1 MTLPPADKSAPEAQD
16 AVPAAPESDQSS
28 RFRVA
33 CRLLRNGGWIDAV
46 VPGQR
51 RGESQIDWLV
61 RIGVAVDKYHAA
73 DALIV
78 AHGLTR
84 VLNETVQYLD
94 NESAAASGGETPDV
108 A

>member
-1 MTLPPADKSAPEAQD
+1 MPPTADKSAAEPQEALPE
-16 AVPAAPESDQSS
+16 APESDESF

-33 CRLLRNGGWIDAV
+33 CRSLRSGGWIDATM
-46 VPGQR
+46 PGQR

-73 DALIV
+73 DALI
-78 AHGLTR
+78 AAKGLTR
-84 VLNETVQYLD
+84 VLDDTVGFLRD
-94 NESAAASGGETPDV
+94 ESAADAGGDTPTS